1 MISLN
6 SVIKFLSENN
16 KNKKIN
22 DYESI
27 PKFELKKDAMKILES
42 IESKSNDSKNI
53 DSKNIDSNYKEKII
67 NNELINNNSIGN
79 NDFKRVLIKSLPET
93 FKIIFNNDIDKY
105 YIENKISRNYKN
117 KTSIFTYINSLFMIV
132 YGQYI
137 LYTDSEKESNIKS
150 FLKKI
155 SDELFEKELY
165 QKFGYNVNRKMNKS
179 NLQEILAKSFTFKY
193 DEGLFPLLQQYI
205 VDYFGI
211 NVFVLCLVNNN
222 IDFINSYYILSSYYK
237 IKTNP
242 LLPTIILVKDN
253 DIFKPLLDNNEEENI
268 DTNCF
273 LYSKNKNIIE
283 SLWKYFKLD
292 EIEICIEELK
302 DDKNGTEE
310 TFNNLDLSKLKK
322 LKVDEL
328 KEICI
333 KYEISLTKM
342 SDKTSKMINKTKTEL
357 IDDIEAYIK
366 K

>member
-27 PKFELKKDAMKILES
+27 PKFELKKDSMKILES
-42 IESKSNDSKNI
+42 IETKNI
-53 DSKNIDSNYKEKII
+53 ESNYKEKTI
-67 NNELINNNSIGN
+67 NNELIKNNNNNN
-79 NDFKRVLIKSLPET
+79 NDFNKRIFTKSLPET

-117 KTSIFTYINSLFMIV
+117 KTSIFTFINSLFMII
-132 YGQYI
+132 YPQYI

-155 SDELFEKELY
+155 SDELFQKELY
-165 QKFGYNVNRKMNKS
+165 QKFAYNVNRKMNKS

-211 NVFVLCLVNNN
+211 NVFVLCLTNNN

-242 LLPTIILVKDN
+242 LLPTFILIKDN
-253 DIFKPLLDNNEEENI
+253 DVFKPLIDSNDDNI
-268 DTNCF
+268 DTLCF

-333 KYEISLTKM
+333 KYEISLTKI

>member
-6 SVIKFLSENN
+6 SVIKFLTENN
-16 KNKKIN
+16 KHKKIN
-22 DYESI
+22 DIDSI
-27 PKFELKKDAMKILES
+27 SKFELKKDAMKILES
-42 IESKSNDSKNI
+42 IEA
-53 DSKNIDSNYKEKII
+53 NYKEKISNEISNKII
-67 NNELINNNSIGN
+67 NNDSSFISNKSI
-79 NDFKRVLIKSLPET
+79 ITKSLPES
-93 FKIIFNNDIDKY
+93 FEIIFNNNIDKY
-105 YIENKISRNYKN
+105 YIENKISRHYKN
-117 KTSIFTYINSLFMIV
+117 KKSIFTFINSLFMII

-137 LYTDSEKESNIKS
+137 LYTDNEKEANIKS

-155 SDELFEKELY
+155 SDELFQQELY

-211 NVFVLCLVNNN
+211 NIFVLCLANNN
-222 IDFINSYYILSSYYK
+222 IDFINSYYILASHYK

-242 LLPTIILVKDN
+242 LLPTFILVKDN
-253 DIFKPLLDNNEEENI
+253 DIFKPLMANDDEEYCQYFI
-268 DTNCF
+268 
-273 LYSKNKNIIE
+273 YSKNKDIIE
-283 SLWKYFKLD
+283 NLWKYFKLD

-302 DDKNGTEE
+302 DNKEDIIEE
-310 TFNNLDLSKLKK
+310 TVNNLDLAKLKK

-328 KEICI
+328 KEICV
-333 KYEISLTKM
+333 KYEISLTKV

>member
-6 SVIKFLSENN
+6 SVIKFLSEKN

-22 DYESI
+22 DYDSI

-42 IESKSNDSKNI
+42 IDS
-53 DSKNIDSNYKEKII
+53 KEKIEKTEKPEKI
-67 NNELINNNSIGN
+67 ANNELISN
-79 NDFKRVLIKSLPET
+79 NDFNKKYYTKSLPET

-105 YIENKISRNYKN
+105 YIENKTSRNYKN
-117 KTSIFTYINSLFMIV
+117 KTSIFTFINSLFIII
-132 YGQYI
+132 YPQYI

-155 SDELFEKELY
+155 SDELFQKELY
-165 QKFGYNVNRKMNKS
+165 QKFGYNVNRRMNKS

-211 NVFVLCLVNNN
+211 NIFVLCLVNNN

-242 LLPTIILVKDN
+242 LLPTFVLVKDN
-253 DIFKPLLDNNEEENI
+253 DVFKPLMDSNDNNT
-268 DTNCF
+268 DVLCF
-273 LYSKNKNIIE
+273 LYSKNKDIIE

-302 DDKNGTEE
+302 DNKDESEE
-310 TFNNLDLSKLKK
+310 TFNNLDLSKLNK

-333 KYEISLTKM
+333 KYEISLTKI

-357 IDDIEAYIK
+357 IQDINLYIK

>member
-22 DYESI
+22 DYDSI
-27 PKFELKKDAMKILES
+27 PKFELKKDSMKILE
-42 IESKSNDSKNI
+42 NI
-53 DSKNIDSNYKEKII
+53 DSKIIESNYKEKTI
-67 NNELINNNSIGN
+67 NNELVSSNNNNSNNNNN
-79 NDFKRVLIKSLPET
+79 NDFKRILIKSLPET

-117 KTSIFTYINSLFMIV
+117 KTSIFTFINSLFMIV

-155 SDELFEKELY
+155 SDELVEKELY
-165 QKFGYNVNRKMNKS
+165 QKFGYNVNRRMNKS

-193 DEGLFPLLQQYI
+193 DESLFPLLQQYI

-211 NVFVLCLVNNN
+211 NVFVLCLINNN

-253 DIFKPLLDNNEEENI
+253 DIFKPLLDNNDEENN
-268 DTNCF
+268 DMFCF

-302 DDKNGTEE
+302 DDKDGKEE

-333 KYEISLTKM
+333 KYEISLTKI

>member
-22 DYESI
+22 DYDSI
-27 PKFELKKDAMKILES
+27 PKFELKKDAMKILENMDS
-42 IESKSNDSKNI
+42 TNIEST
-53 DSKNIDSNYKEKII
+53 YKEK
-67 NNELINNNSIGN
+67 NELIIN
-79 NDFKRVLIKSLPET
+79 KRFLIKSLPET

-105 YIENKISRNYKN
+105 YIENKTSRNYKN
-117 KTSIFTYINSLFMIV
+117 KTSIFTFINSLFMII
-132 YGQYI
+132 YPQYI

-165 QKFGYNVNRKMNKS
+165 QKFGYNVNRRMNKS
-179 NLQEILAKSFTFKY
+179 NLQEILVKSFTFKY

-205 VDYFGI
+205 IDYFGI

-242 LLPTIILVKDN
+242 LLPTFILVKDN
-253 DIFKPLLDNNEEENI
+253 DVFKPLMDSNDDNT
-268 DTNCF
+268 DVLCF

-302 DDKNGTEE
+302 EDKNGSEE

>member
-22 DYESI
+22 DYDSI
-27 PKFELKKDAMKILES
+27 PKFELKKDSMKI
-42 IESKSNDSKNI
+42 IENI
-53 DSKNIDSNYKEKII
+53 DLKIKESNYKEKII
-67 NNELINNNSIGN
+67 NNELVSNNNSNNNNN
-79 NDFKRVLIKSLPET
+79 NDFNKRIFIKSLPET

-105 YIENKISRNYKN
+105 YIENRISRNYKN
-117 KTSIFTYINSLFMIV
+117 KTSIFTFINSLFMII
-132 YGQYI
+132 YSQYI

-155 SDELFEKELY
+155 SDELFQKELY
-165 QKFGYNVNRKMNKS
+165 QKFGYNVNRRMNKS

-193 DEGLFPLLQQYI
+193 DEGLFSLLQQYI

-211 NVFVLCLVNNN
+211 NVFVLCLTNNN
-222 IDFINSYYILSSYYK
+222 IDFINSYYILASYYK

-242 LLPTIILVKDN
+242 LLPTFILVKDN
-253 DIFKPLLDNNEEENI
+253 DIFKPLMDSNDDNI
-268 DTNCF
+268 DTFCF

-302 DDKNGTEE
+302 EDKNGMEE

-333 KYEISLTKM
+333 KYEISLTKI

-357 IDDIEAYIK
+357 IDDIEDYIK

>member
-6 SVIKFLSENN
+6 SVIKFLTENN
-16 KNKKIN
+16 KHKKIN
-22 DYESI
+22 DIDSI
-27 PKFELKKDAMKILES
+27 SKFELKKDAMKILES
-42 IESKSNDSKNI
+42 IES
-53 DSKNIDSNYKEKII
+53 NYKENPI
-67 NNELINNNSIGN
+67 NNYETINNNSSFTTNRNII
-79 NDFKRVLIKSLPET
+79 IKSLPES
-93 FKIIFNNDIDKY
+93 FEIIFNNNIDKF

-117 KTSIFTYINSLFMIV
+117 KTSIFTFINSLFMII

-137 LYTDSEKESNIKS
+137 LYTDNEKESNIKS

-155 SDELFEKELY
+155 SDELFEQELY

-211 NVFVLCLVNNN
+211 NIFVLCLANNN
-222 IDFINSYYILSSYYK
+222 IDFMNSYYILASHYK

-242 LLPTIILVKDN
+242 LLPTFILVKDN
-253 DIFKPLLDNNEEENI
+253 DIFKPLLDSNDNNT
-268 DTNCF
+268 DTLYF

-283 SLWKYFKLD
+283 NLWRYFKLD

-302 DDKNGTEE
+302 DNKEDIIEE
-310 TFNNLDLSKLKK
+310 TVNNLDLAKLKK

-333 KYEISLTKM
+333 KYEISLTKV
-342 SDKTSKMINKTKTEL
+342 SDKTSKMINKTKAEL

>member
-16 KNKKIN
+16 KKIN
-22 DYESI
+22 DYDSI
-27 PKFELKKDAMKILES
+27 PKFELKKDSVKILEN
-42 IESKSNDSKNI
+42 IESKHI
-53 DSKNIDSNYKEKII
+53 EPIYKE
-67 NNELINNNSIGN
+67 N
-79 NDFKRVLIKSLPET
+79 NDDFNKRFFTKSLPET
-93 FKIIFNNDIDKY
+93 FKIIFNNEIDKY

-117 KTSIFTYINSLFMIV
+117 KTSIFTFINSLFMII
-132 YGQYI
+132 YSQYI

-155 SDELFEKELY
+155 SDELFQKELY

-211 NVFVLCLVNNN
+211 NIFVLCLVNNN
-222 IDFINSYYILSSYYK
+222 IDFINSYYILSSYFK

-242 LLPTIILVKDN
+242 LLPTFILVKDN
-253 DIFKPLLDNNEEENI
+253 DIFKPLI
-268 DTNCF
+268 DSNYDTLCF

-283 SLWKYFKLD
+283 NLWKYFKLD

-302 DDKNGTEE
+302 EDKNGMEE

-333 KYEISLTKM
+333 KYQISLTKM

>member
-22 DYESI
+22 DYDSI

-42 IESKSNDSKNI
+42 IETKHI
-53 DSKNIDSNYKEKII
+53 EPIYKEKIM
-67 NNELINNNSIGN
+67 NNELISNINN
-79 NDFKRVLIKSLPET
+79 NDFNKRIFTKSLPET

-117 KTSIFTYINSLFMIV
+117 KTSIFTFINSLFMII
-132 YGQYI
+132 YSQYI

-155 SDELFEKELY
+155 SDELFQKELY

-211 NVFVLCLVNNN
+211 NIFVLCLVNNN

-242 LLPTIILVKDN
+242 LLPTFILVKDN
-253 DIFKPLLDNNEEENI
+253 DIFKPLMNSNDDNI
-268 DTNCF
+268 DTLCF

-292 EIEICIEELK
+292 EIEICVEELK
-302 DDKNGTEE
+302 DNKDENEE

-357 IDDIEAYIK
+357 IEDIEAYITK
-366 K
+366 

>member
-22 DYESI
+22 DYDNI
-27 PKFELKKDAMKILES
+27 PKFELKKDAMKILET
-42 IESKSNDSKNI
+42 IELKNI
-53 DSKNIDSNYKEKII
+53 ESNYKEKTI
-67 NNELINNNSIGN
+67 NNEFNNNNLVINSN
-79 NDFKRVLIKSLPET
+79 NEFKRILIKSLPET

-105 YIENKISRNYKN
+105 YIETKISRNYKN
-117 KTSIFTYINSLFMIV
+117 KTSIFTFINSLFMII
-132 YGQYI
+132 YPQYI

-155 SDELFEKELY
+155 SDELFKKELY
-165 QKFGYNVNRKMNKS
+165 QKFGYNINRRMNKS

-242 LLPTIILVKDN
+242 LLPTFILVKDN
-253 DIFKPLLDNNEEENI
+253 DIFKPLMDNNDSNDDHNN
-268 DTNCF
+268 DTLCF
-273 LYSKNKNIIE
+273 LYSKNKDIIE

-292 EIEICIEELK
+292 EIEILIEELK
-302 DDKNGTEE
+302 DDKNGSEE

-333 KYEISLTKM
+333 KYEISLTKI
-342 SDKTSKMINKTKTEL
+342 SDKTSKMINKTKGEL
-357 IDDIEAYIK
+357 IQCIEEYIK

>member
-22 DYESI
+22 DYDSI

-42 IESKSNDSKNI
+42 IDSKNI
-53 DSKNIDSNYKEKII
+53 ESKYKE
-67 NNELINNNSIGN
+67 NNELINN
-79 NDFKRVLIKSLPET
+79 DFNKRTLIKSLPET

-105 YIENKISRNYKN
+105 YIENKTSRNYKN
-117 KTSIFTYINSLFMIV
+117 KTSIFTFINSLFMII
-132 YGQYI
+132 YPQYI

-165 QKFGYNVNRKMNKS
+165 QKFAYNVNRKMNKS
-179 NLQEILAKSFTFKY
+179 NLQEILVKSFTFKY

-211 NVFVLCLVNNN
+211 NIFVLCLTNNN

-242 LLPTIILVKDN
+242 LLPTFILVKDN
-253 DIFKPLLDNNEEENI
+253 DIFKPLMDSN
-268 DTNCF
+268 DTLCF

-310 TFNNLDLSKLKK
+310 TFNNLDLSKLNK

-333 KYEISLTKM
+333 KYEISLTKI

-357 IDDIEAYIK
+357 IECIEAYIK

>member
-22 DYESI
+22 DYDSI
-27 PKFELKKDAMKILES
+27 PKFELKKDSVKILES
-42 IESKSNDSKNI
+42 IETKHI
-53 DSKNIDSNYKEKII
+53 EPIYKE
-67 NNELINNNSIGN
+67 NNELVSNN
-79 NDFKRVLIKSLPET
+79 NDFNKRVFTKSLPET
-93 FKIIFNNDIDKY
+93 FKIIFNNEIDKY

-117 KTSIFTYINSLFMIV
+117 KTSIFTFINSLFMII
-132 YGQYI
+132 YSQYI

-155 SDELFEKELY
+155 SDELFQKELY

-211 NVFVLCLVNNN
+211 NIFVLCLVNNN

-242 LLPTIILVKDN
+242 LLPTFILVKDN
-253 DIFKPLLDNNEEENI
+253 DIFKPLIDNNDDNSNCNNS
-268 DTNCF
+268 DTLCF

-283 SLWKYFKLD
+283 NLWKYFKLD

-302 DDKNGTEE
+302 EDKNGNEE

-333 KYEISLTKM
+333 KYEISLTKI

-357 IDDIEAYIK
+357 MEDIEAYIK

>member
-22 DYESI
+22 DYDSI

-42 IESKSNDSKNI
+42 IETKHI
-53 DSKNIDSNYKEKII
+53 EPIYKEKIM
-67 NNELINNNSIGN
+67 NNELISNINN
-79 NDFKRVLIKSLPET
+79 NDFNKRIFTKSLPET

-117 KTSIFTYINSLFMIV
+117 KTSIFTFINSLFMII
-132 YGQYI
+132 YSQYI

-155 SDELFEKELY
+155 SDELFQKELY

-211 NVFVLCLVNNN
+211 NIFVLCLVNNN

-242 LLPTIILVKDN
+242 LLPTFILVKDN
-253 DIFKPLLDNNEEENI
+253 DIFKPLMNSNDDNI
-268 DTNCF
+268 DTLCF

-292 EIEICIEELK
+292 EIEICVEELK
-302 DDKNGTEE
+302 DNKDENEE

-333 KYEISLTKM
+333 KYEVSLTKI

-357 IDDIEAYIK
+357 IDDIEDYIK

>member
-22 DYESI
+22 DYDSI
-27 PKFELKKDAMKILES
+27 PKFELKKDAMKILE
-42 IESKSNDSKNI
+42 NI
-53 DSKNIDSNYKEKII
+53 DSKIIEPIYKEKTI
-67 NNELINNNSIGN
+67 NNELVSNDNNNN
-79 NDFKRVLIKSLPET
+79 NDFNKRIYIKSLPET

-105 YIENKISRNYKN
+105 YIENKTSRNYKN
-117 KTSIFTYINSLFMIV
+117 KTSIFTFINSLFMII
-132 YGQYI
+132 YPQYI

-155 SDELFEKELY
+155 SDELFQKELY
-165 QKFGYNVNRKMNKS
+165 QKFGYNVNRRMNKS

-211 NVFVLCLVNNN
+211 NIFVLCLVNNN

-242 LLPTIILVKDN
+242 LLPTFILVKDN
-253 DIFKPLLDNNEEENI
+253 DIFKPLMDSNDDNI
-268 DTNCF
+268 DTLCF
-273 LYSKNKNIIE
+273 LYNKNKDIIE
-283 SLWKYFKLD
+283 NLWKYFKLD
-292 EIEICIEELK
+292 EIEICIEELQ
-302 DDKNGTEE
+302 DDKDGLEE

-333 KYEISLTKM
+333 KYEISLTKI

>member
-22 DYESI
+22 DFDSI
-27 PKFELKKDAMKILES
+27 PKFELKKDVMKILES
-42 IESKSNDSKNI
+42 IDSKNI
-53 DSKNIDSNYKEKII
+53 ESNYKEKQI
-67 NNELINNNSIGN
+67 NNELISNNSNIN
-79 NDFKRVLIKSLPET
+79 NDFNKRIFIKSLPET

-105 YIENKISRNYKN
+105 YVENKISRNYKN
-117 KTSIFTYINSLFMIV
+117 KTSIFTFINSLFMII
-132 YGQYI
+132 YTEYI

-155 SDELFEKELY
+155 SNELFEKELY
-165 QKFGYNVNRKMNKS
+165 QKFGYNVNRRMNKS

-205 VDYFGI
+205 IDYFGI
-211 NVFVLCLVNNN
+211 NVFVLCLTNNN

-242 LLPTIILVKDN
+242 LLPTFILVKDN
-253 DIFKPLLDNNEEENI
+253 DIFKPLLNSNDDNISNYNI
-268 DTNCF
+268 DIQCF

-283 SLWKYFKLD
+283 NLWKYFKLD

-342 SDKTSKMINKTKTEL
+342 SDKTSKIINKTKTEL

>member
-27 PKFELKKDAMKILES
+27 PKFELKKDSMKILES
-42 IESKSNDSKNI
+42 IETKNI
-53 DSKNIDSNYKEKII
+53 ESNYKEKTI
-67 NNELINNNSIGN
+67 NNELIKNNNNNN
-79 NDFKRVLIKSLPET
+79 NDFNKRIFTKSLPET

-105 YIENKISRNYKN
+105 YIENKTSRNYKN
-117 KTSIFTYINSLFMIV
+117 KTSIFTFINSLFMII
-132 YGQYI
+132 YPQYI

-155 SDELFEKELY
+155 SDELFQKELY
-165 QKFGYNVNRKMNKS
+165 QKFAYNVNRKMNKS

-211 NVFVLCLVNNN
+211 NVFVLCLTNNN

-242 LLPTIILVKDN
+242 LLPTFILIKDN
-253 DIFKPLLDNNEEENI
+253 DVFKPLIDSNDDNI
-268 DTNCF
+268 DTLCF

-310 TFNNLDLSKLKK
+310 TFNNLDLSKLNK

-333 KYEISLTKM
+333 KYEISLTKI

-357 IDDIEAYIK
+357 IQCIEEYIK

>member
-22 DYESI
+22 DYDSI
-27 PKFELKKDAMKILES
+27 PKFELKKDAMKILE
-42 IESKSNDSKNI
+42 NI
-53 DSKNIDSNYKEKII
+53 DSKIIEPIYKEKTI
-67 NNELINNNSIGN
+67 NNELVSNDNNN
-79 NDFKRVLIKSLPET
+79 NDFNKRIYIKSLPET

-105 YIENKISRNYKN
+105 YIENKTSRNYKN
-117 KTSIFTYINSLFMIV
+117 KTSIFTFINSLFMII
-132 YGQYI
+132 YPQYI

-155 SDELFEKELY
+155 SDELFQKELY
-165 QKFGYNVNRKMNKS
+165 QKFGYNVNRRMNKS

-211 NVFVLCLVNNN
+211 NIFVLCLVNNN

-242 LLPTIILVKDN
+242 LLPTFILVKDN
-253 DIFKPLLDNNEEENI
+253 DIFKPLMDSNDDNI
-268 DTNCF
+268 DTLCF
-273 LYSKNKNIIE
+273 LYNKNKDIIE
-283 SLWKYFKLD
+283 NLWKYFKLD
-292 EIEICIEELK
+292 EIEICIEELQ
-302 DDKNGTEE
+302 DDKDGLEE

-333 KYEISLTKM
+333 KYEISLTKI

-357 IDDIEAYIK
+357 IEDIEAYIK

>member
-22 DYESI
+22 DFDSI
-27 PKFELKKDAMKILES
+27 PKFELKKDSMKILEN
-42 IESKSNDSKNI
+42 IE
-53 DSKNIDSNYKEKII
+53 SNYKETPI
-67 NNELINNNSIGN
+67 NNELNSNNSN
-79 NDFKRVLIKSLPET
+79 SNDFNKRIYTKSLPET
-93 FKIIFNNDIDKY
+93 FKIIFNNEIDKY

-117 KTSIFTYINSLFMIV
+117 KTSIFTFINSLFMII
-132 YGQYI
+132 YEQYI

-155 SDELFEKELY
+155 SDELFKKELY
-165 QKFGYNVNRKMNKS
+165 QKFAYNVNRKMNKS

-193 DEGLFPLLQQYI
+193 DESLFPILQQYI
-205 VDYFGI
+205 ADYFGVNI
-211 NVFVLCLVNNN
+211 FVLCLVNNN

-242 LLPTIILVKDN
+242 LLPTFILVKDN
-253 DIFKPLLDNNEEENI
+253 DIFKPLLYSNDDNI
-268 DTNCF
+268 DSLCF

-283 SLWKYFKLD
+283 NLWKYFKLD
-292 EIEICIEELK
+292 EIELCIEELK
-302 DDKNGTEE
+302 DDNNDEIV
-310 TFNNLDLSKLKK
+310 NNLDLSKLKK

-333 KYEISLTKM
+333 KYEISLTKI

-357 IDDIEAYIK
+357 IEDIEAYIK

>member
-22 DYESI
+22 DYDSI
-27 PKFELKKDAMKILES
+27 PKFELKKDAMKILEN
-42 IESKSNDSKNI
+42 IESKHI
-53 DSKNIDSNYKEKII
+53 EPIYKEKII
-67 NNELINNNSIGN
+67 NNELISNNN
-79 NDFKRVLIKSLPET
+79 NDFNKRFFTKSLPET
-93 FKIIFNNDIDKY
+93 FKIIFNNEIDKY

-117 KTSIFTYINSLFMIV
+117 KTSIFTFINSLFMII
-132 YGQYI
+132 YSQYI

-155 SDELFEKELY
+155 SDELFQKELY

-211 NVFVLCLVNNN
+211 NIFVLCLVNNN

-242 LLPTIILVKDN
+242 LLPTFILVKDN
-253 DIFKPLLDNNEEENI
+253 DIFKPLMNSNDDNI
-268 DTNCF
+268 DTLCF

-292 EIEICIEELK
+292 EIEICVEELK
-302 DDKNGTEE
+302 DNKDENEE

-357 IDDIEAYIK
+357 IEDIEAYITK
-366 K
+366 

>member
-22 DYESI
+22 DYDSI
-27 PKFELKKDAMKILES
+27 PKFELKKDSMKILEN
-42 IESKSNDSKNI
+42 IE
-53 DSKNIDSNYKEKII
+53 SNYKEKTI
-67 NNELINNNSIGN
+67 NIELNSNDNSSINS
-79 NDFKRVLIKSLPET
+79 NDFNKRILIKSLPET

-117 KTSIFTYINSLFMIV
+117 KTSIFTFINSLFMII
-132 YGQYI
+132 YTEYI

-155 SDELFEKELY
+155 SDELFQKELY
-165 QKFGYNVNRKMNKS
+165 QKFCYNVNRRMNKS
-179 NLQEILAKSFTFKY
+179 NLQEILGKSFTFKY

-211 NVFVLCLVNNN
+211 NVFVICLTNNN

-242 LLPTIILVKDN
+242 LLPTFILIKDN
-253 DIFKPLLDNNEEENI
+253 DIFKPLMDSNDINDNNN
-268 DTNCF
+268 DTLCF

-310 TFNNLDLSKLKK
+310 TFNNLDLSKLNK

-333 KYEISLTKM
+333 KYEISLTKI

-357 IDDIEAYIK
+357 IQCIEEYIK

>member
-22 DYESI
+22 DYDSI
-27 PKFELKKDAMKILES
+27 PKFELKKDSMKI
-42 IESKSNDSKNI
+42 IENI
-53 DSKNIDSNYKEKII
+53 DLKIKESNYKEKII
-67 NNELINNNSIGN
+67 NNELVSNNNSNNNNN
-79 NDFKRVLIKSLPET
+79 NDFNKRIFIKSLPET

-117 KTSIFTYINSLFMIV
+117 KTSIFTFINSLFMII
-132 YGQYI
+132 YSQYI

-155 SDELFEKELY
+155 SDELFQKELY
-165 QKFGYNVNRKMNKS
+165 QKFGYNVNRRMNKS

-193 DEGLFPLLQQYI
+193 DEGLFSLLQQYI

-211 NVFVLCLVNNN
+211 NVFVLCLTNNN
-222 IDFINSYYILSSYYK
+222 IDFINSYYILASYYK

-242 LLPTIILVKDN
+242 LLPTFILVKDN
-253 DIFKPLLDNNEEENI
+253 DIFKPLMDSNDDNI
-268 DTNCF
+268 DTFCF

-302 DDKNGTEE
+302 EDKNGMEE

-333 KYEISLTKM
+333 KYEISLTKI

-357 IDDIEAYIK
+357 IDDIEDYIK

>member
-6 SVIKFLSENN
+6 SVIKFLTENN
-16 KNKKIN
+16 KHKKIN
-22 DYESI
+22 DIDSI
-27 PKFELKKDAMKILES
+27 SKFELKKDAMKILEN
-42 IESKSNDSKNI
+42 IE
-53 DSKNIDSNYKEKII
+53 SNYKEKTISNDEI
-67 NNELINNNSIGN
+67 INNNSSFTTNRNII
-79 NDFKRVLIKSLPET
+79 IKSLPES
-93 FKIIFNNDIDKY
+93 FEIIFNNNIDKY

-117 KTSIFTYINSLFMIV
+117 KTSIFTFINSLFMII

-137 LYTDSEKESNIKS
+137 LYTDNEKEANIKS

-155 SDELFEKELY
+155 SDELFEQELY

-211 NVFVLCLVNNN
+211 NIFVLCLVNNN
-222 IDFINSYYILSSYYK
+222 IDFINSYYILASHYK

-242 LLPTIILVKDN
+242 LLPTFILVKDN
-253 DIFKPLLDNNEEENI
+253 DIFKPLLDSNDNNT
-268 DTNCF
+268 DTLCF
-273 LYSKNKNIIE
+273 LYSKNKDIIE
-283 SLWKYFKLD
+283 NLWKYFKLD

-302 DDKNGTEE
+302 DNKEDIIEE
-310 TFNNLDLSKLKK
+310 TVNNLDLAKLKK

-333 KYEISLTKM
+333 KYEISLTKL
-342 SDKTSKMINKTKTEL
+342 SDKTSKMINKTKGEL

>member
-16 KNKKIN
+16 KKIN
-22 DYESI
+22 DYDSI

-42 IESKSNDSKNI
+42 IEA
-53 DSKNIDSNYKEKII
+53 NYKEKI
-67 NNELINNNSIGN
+67 NNEISNEIIKNNSSFTSNKSI
-79 NDFKRVLIKSLPET
+79 LTKSLPES
-93 FKIIFNNDIDKY
+93 FEIIFNNNIDKY
-105 YIENKISRNYKN
+105 YIEYKISRNYKN
-117 KTSIFTYINSLFMIV
+117 KTSIFTFINSLFMII

-137 LYTDSEKESNIKS
+137 LYTDNEKEANIKS

-155 SDELFEKELY
+155 SDELFQKELY

-211 NVFVLCLVNNN
+211 NIFVLCLVNNN
-222 IDFINSYYILSSYYK
+222 IDFINSYYILSSHYK

-242 LLPTIILVKDN
+242 LLPTFILVKDN
-253 DIFKPLLDNNEEENI
+253 DIFKPLMANNDEEDCQYFI
-268 DTNCF
+268 
-273 LYSKNKNIIE
+273 YSKNKNIIE
-283 SLWKYFKLD
+283 NLWKYFKLD

-302 DDKNGTEE
+302 DNKEDIIEE
-310 TFNNLDLSKLKK
+310 NVNNLDLAKLKK

-328 KEICI
+328 KEICV
-333 KYEISLTKM
+333 KYEISLTKV

-357 IDDIEAYIK
+357 IDDIESYINK
-366 K
+366 NK

>member
-22 DYESI
+22 DYDSI
-27 PKFELKKDAMKILES
+27 PKFELKKDAMKILE
-42 IESKSNDSKNI
+42 NI
-53 DSKNIDSNYKEKII
+53 DSKIIEPIYKEKTI
-67 NNELINNNSIGN
+67 NNELVSN
-79 NDFKRVLIKSLPET
+79 NDFNKKIYIKSLPET

-105 YIENKISRNYKN
+105 YIENKTSRNYKN
-117 KTSIFTYINSLFMIV
+117 KTSIFTFINSLFMII
-132 YGQYI
+132 YPQYI

-155 SDELFEKELY
+155 SDELFQKELY
-165 QKFGYNVNRKMNKS
+165 QKFGYNVNRRMNKS
-179 NLQEILAKSFTFKY
+179 NLQEILGKSFTFKY

-211 NVFVLCLVNNN
+211 NIFVLCLVNNN

-242 LLPTIILVKDN
+242 LLPTFILVKDN
-253 DIFKPLLDNNEEENI
+253 DIFKPLMNSNDDNI
-268 DTNCF
+268 DTLCF
-273 LYSKNKNIIE
+273 LYNKNKDIIE
-283 SLWKYFKLD
+283 NLWKYFKLD
-292 EIEICIEELK
+292 EIEICIEELQ
-302 DDKNGTEE
+302 DDKDGSEE
-310 TFNNLDLSKLKK
+310 TFSNLDLSKLKK

-333 KYEISLTKM
+333 KYEISLTKI

-357 IDDIEAYIK
+357 IDDIEDYIK

>member
-22 DYESI
+22 DYDNI
-27 PKFELKKDAMKILES
+27 PKFELKKDAMKILET
-42 IESKSNDSKNI
+42 IELKNI
-53 DSKNIDSNYKEKII
+53 ESNYKEKTI
-67 NNELINNNSIGN
+67 NNEFNNNNLVINSN
-79 NDFKRVLIKSLPET
+79 NEFKRILIKSLPET

-105 YIENKISRNYKN
+105 YIETKISRNYKN
-117 KTSIFTYINSLFMIV
+117 KTSIFTFINSLFMII
-132 YGQYI
+132 YPQYI

-155 SDELFEKELY
+155 SDELFKKELY
-165 QKFGYNVNRKMNKS
+165 QKFGYNINRRMNKS

-242 LLPTIILVKDN
+242 LLPTFILVKDN
-253 DIFKPLLDNNEEENI
+253 DIFKPLMDNNDSNDDHNN
-268 DTNCF
+268 DTLCF
-273 LYSKNKNIIE
+273 LYSKNKDIIE

-292 EIEICIEELK
+292 EIEILIEELK
-302 DDKNGTEE
+302 DDNNGSEE

-333 KYEISLTKM
+333 KYEISLTKI

>member
-22 DYESI
+22 DYDSI
-27 PKFELKKDAMKILES
+27 PKFELKKDAMKILE
-42 IESKSNDSKNI
+42 NI
-53 DSKNIDSNYKEKII
+53 DSKIIEPIYKEKTI
-67 NNELINNNSIGN
+67 NNELVSNDNNNT
-79 NDFKRVLIKSLPET
+79 DFNKKIYIKSLPET

-105 YIENKISRNYKN
+105 YIENKTSRNYKN
-117 KTSIFTYINSLFMIV
+117 KTSIFTFINSLFMII
-132 YGQYI
+132 YPQYI

-155 SDELFEKELY
+155 SDELFQKELY
-165 QKFGYNVNRKMNKS
+165 QKFGYNVNRRMNKS

-211 NVFVLCLVNNN
+211 NIFVLCLVNNN

-242 LLPTIILVKDN
+242 LLPTFILVKDN
-253 DIFKPLLDNNEEENI
+253 DIFKPLMDSNDDNI
-268 DTNCF
+268 DTLCF
-273 LYSKNKNIIE
+273 LYNKNKDIIE
-283 SLWKYFKLD
+283 NLWKYFKLD
-292 EIEICIEELK
+292 EIEICIEELQ
-302 DDKNGTEE
+302 DDKDGSEE
-310 TFNNLDLSKLKK
+310 TFSNLDLSKLKK

-333 KYEISLTKM
+333 KYEISLTKI

>member
-6 SVIKFLSENN
+6 SVIKFLSD

-22 DYESI
+22 DFDSI
-27 PKFELKKDAMKILES
+27 PKFELKKDAIKILEN
-42 IESKSNDSKNI
+42 IETINNESFS
-53 DSKNIDSNYKEKII
+53 KEKTINNESFSKEKTI
-67 NNELINNNSIGN
+67 NNELISN
-79 NDFKRVLIKSLPET
+79 NDFKKYYTKSLPET

-105 YIENKISRNYKN
+105 YIENKTSRNYKN
-117 KTSIFTYINSLFMIV
+117 KTSIFTFINSLFMII
-132 YGQYI
+132 YPQYI

-155 SDELFEKELY
+155 SDELFQKELY
-165 QKFGYNVNRKMNKS
+165 QKFGYNVNRRMNKS

-211 NVFVLCLVNNN
+211 NIFVLCLVNNN

-242 LLPTIILVKDN
+242 LLPTFVLVKDN
-253 DIFKPLLDNNEEENI
+253 DIFKALIDSNDDNT
-268 DTNCF
+268 DVLCF

-283 SLWKYFKLD
+283 NLWKYFKLD

-302 DDKNGTEE
+302 DDKDDTEE
-310 TFNNLDLSKLKK
+310 IINNLDLCKLKK

-333 KYEISLTKM
+333 KYEISLTKI

-357 IDDIEAYIK
+357 IDDIEAYLK

>member
-22 DYESI
+22 DYDSI
-27 PKFELKKDAMKILES
+27 PKFELKKDATKILEN
-42 IESKSNDSKNI
+42 IE
-53 DSKNIDSNYKEKII
+53 SNYKEKTISI
-67 NNELINNNSIGN
+67 ELNSNNNSNSNN
-79 NDFKRVLIKSLPET
+79 NDFKRIYTKSLPET

-117 KTSIFTYINSLFMIV
+117 KTSIFTFINSLFMII
-132 YGQYI
+132 YSQYI

-179 NLQEILAKSFTFKY
+179 NLQEILGKSFTFKY
-193 DEGLFPLLQQYI
+193 DEGLFSILQQYI

-222 IDFINSYYILSSYYK
+222 IDFINSYYVLSSYYK

-242 LLPTIILVKDN
+242 LLPTFILVKDN
-253 DIFKPLLDNNEEENI
+253 DIFKPILDSNDDNI
-268 DTNCF
+268 DTLCF

-302 DDKNGTEE
+302 ENKDGTEE
-310 TFNNLDLSKLKK
+310 IVNNLDLSKLKK

-357 IDDIEAYIK
+357 IDDINLYIK

>member
-6 SVIKFLSENN
+6 SVIKFLTENN
-16 KNKKIN
+16 KHKKIN
-22 DYESI
+22 NIDSI
-27 PKFELKKDAMKILES
+27 SKFELKKDAMKILES
-42 IESKSNDSKNI
+42 IES
-53 DSKNIDSNYKEKII
+53 NYKEKTISNDEI
-67 NNELINNNSIGN
+67 INNNSSFTTNRNII
-79 NDFKRVLIKSLPET
+79 IKSLPES
-93 FKIIFNNDIDKY
+93 FEIIFNNNIDKY
-105 YIENKISRNYKN
+105 YIENKVSRNYKN
-117 KTSIFTYINSLFMIV
+117 KTSIFTFINSLFMII

-137 LYTDSEKESNIKS
+137 LYTDNEKEANIKS

-155 SDELFEKELY
+155 SDELFEQELY

-211 NVFVLCLVNNN
+211 NIFVLCLVNNN
-222 IDFINSYYILSSYYK
+222 IDFINSYYILASHYK

-242 LLPTIILVKDN
+242 LLPTFILVKDN
-253 DIFKPLLDNNEEENI
+253 DIFKPLMANDDEEDCQYFI
-268 DTNCF
+268 
-273 LYSKNKNIIE
+273 YSKNKNIVE
-283 SLWKYFKLD
+283 NLWKYFKLD

-302 DDKNGTEE
+302 DNKEDIIEE
-310 TFNNLDLSKLKK
+310 TVNNLDLAKLKK

-333 KYEISLTKM
+333 KYEISLTKL
-342 SDKTSKMINKTKTEL
+342 SDKTSKMINKTKAEL

>member
-22 DYESI
+22 DFDSI
-27 PKFELKKDAMKILES
+27 PKFELKKDSIKILEN
-42 IESKSNDSKNI
+42 IEL
-53 DSKNIDSNYKEKII
+53 NYKEKTI
-67 NNELINNNSIGN
+67 NSELNSNNNSNISNN
-79 NDFKRVLIKSLPET
+79 NDFNKRIFIKSLPET

-105 YIENKISRNYKN
+105 YIENKTSRNYKN
-117 KTSIFTYINSLFMIV
+117 KTSIFTFINSLFMII

-193 DEGLFPLLQQYI
+193 DEGLFPILQQYI

-211 NVFVLCLVNNN
+211 NIFVLCLTNNN

-242 LLPTIILVKDN
+242 LLPTFILVKDN
-253 DIFKPLLDNNEEENI
+253 DIFKPLLDSNDDNI
-268 DTNCF
+268 DTLYF

-283 SLWKYFKLD
+283 NLWKYFKLD

-302 DDKNGTEE
+302 EDNDNNYEII
-310 TFNNLDLSKLKK
+310 NNLDLSKLKK

-342 SDKTSKMINKTKTEL
+342 SDKTSKMINKTKGEL
-357 IDDIEAYIK
+357 IEDIESYIK